1 MLLES
6 FIISSVIF
14 ARQTIFSAL
23 YTGKFL
29 GKQDHYDLRG

>member
-1 MLLES
+1 MLLEH

-14 ARQTIFSAL
+14 AHKAIFSTL
-23 YTGKFL
+23 SS

>member
-14 ARQTIFSAL
+14 ACQTIFSAL
-23 YTGKFL
+23 YTGKSL